1 MLVIE
6 TNIDDMNPE
15 FYDYVFD
22 RLFAAGARDVFLSPI
37 QMKKNR
43 PGHIAPCHCRAEG
56 SRRAGANY
64 SERDLDHRR
73 PLLSRRSDHPQAQ
86 IRKA

>member
-15 FYDYVFD
+15 FYDYVLD

-43 PGHIAPCHCRAEG
+43 PAT
-56 SRRAGANY
+56 
-64 SERDLDHRR
+64 
-73 PLLSRRSDHPQAQ
+73 
-86 IRKA
+86 